1 MNTLENDIILR
12 FKLDTRKHSRLELLP
27 IGYKNWQF
35 WVQPE
40 KGFGQGY
47 ITVSTDNT
55 AFQLI
60 VNLEGTYNVLG
71 IAEKKLAIS

>member
-1 MNTLENDIILR
+1 M
-12 FKLDTRKHSRLELLP
+12 
-27 IGYKNWQF
+27 GYKNWQF